1 MKQLTTILWAMED
14 IMKDCK
20 HDNEKVKKIKSFIKN
35 HKIEIATGALIV
47 AEGVVI
53 GFLLKKNK
61 NLKISLNYLKE
72 DNIRKDKLNESL
84 RYLCKQKDIRHAEA
98 ISDGTRHGSPVC
110 AQDLVGLRE
119 YYKTHPQA

>member
-1 MKQLTTILWAMED
+1 
-14 IMKDCK
+14 MKDFKCESPK
-20 HDNEKVKKIKSFIKN
+20 IEKIKSFIKK
-35 HKIEIATGALIV
+35 HKIEIVAGTIII

-53 GFLLKKNK
+53 GFLLKDNK
-61 NLKISLNYLKE
+61 SLKISLNALKE
-72 DNIRKDKLNESL
+72 DNIRKDKLNEGL